1 MSHRHRGR
9 IIPVLIFICAI
20 RAFNQQSYECDYL
33 HFPIRGT
40 LGLLMVPVFF
50 SNIISDRTGLAE
62 ILLNLTLTNVMCKSL

>member
-1 MSHRHRGR
+1 MSHRHRGS

-20 RAFNQQSYECDYL
+20 RAFNQQIYECDYL

-40 LGLLMVPVFF
+40 LGLLKVSVVF
-50 SNIISDRTGLAE
+50 SNTISDRTGLAE